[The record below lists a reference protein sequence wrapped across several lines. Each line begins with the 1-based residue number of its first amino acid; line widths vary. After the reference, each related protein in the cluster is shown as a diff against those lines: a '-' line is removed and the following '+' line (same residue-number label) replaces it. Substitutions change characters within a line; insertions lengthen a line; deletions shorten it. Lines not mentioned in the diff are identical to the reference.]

1 MSNKKVL
8 LLALLCGLL
17 TAIALNFYLKSVQEA
32 ATNIKT
38 KAVVVAAAR
47 IPDRTLITANM
58 VTVKDIPVEYVNS
71 YAVSDISQVV
81 GSTARAEIESGEQV
95 LQTKIVREDSNRQSL
110 AYSVPLGMRAI
121 AVNINEQTGVG
132 GLLRPGD
139 RVDVLGTVEVEIFS
153 ADPNV
158 NTVRETKT
166 HVVLQN
172 VEVLAV
178 GSDIGSPEEGQEEK
192 EESKPKPAGTVT
204 LAVPTEK
211 TQLVAHIASKGDLYL
226 TLRAPAD
233 NSVEDRPSID
243 SLELLK

>member
-17 TAIALNFYLKSVQEA
+17 TAVALNFYLKSIKEA

-38 KAVVVAAAR
+38 KTVVVANIR
-47 IPDRTLITANM
+47 IPAKTLITSDM
-58 VTVKDIPVEYVNS
+58 IFLKKIPVEYVNS
-71 YAVSDISQVV
+71 LAVTNPSQVV
-81 GSTARAEIESGEQV
+81 GYTSRAEIDTGEQV
-95 LQTKIVREDSNRQSL
+95 LHSKIVKRDSNQESL
-110 AYSVPLGMRAI
+110 SYSVPLGMRGI
-121 AVNINEQTGVG
+121 SVKVDEQTGVG
-132 GLLRPGD
+132 GLLKPGD
-139 RVDVLGTVEVEIFS
+139 RVDVLGTVEIEIFS
-153 ADPNV
+153 TDPEV

-178 GSDIGSPEEGQEEK
+178 GHNIGEPVRVQGEK
-192 EESKPKPAGTVT
+192 KETTQDSAKTVT

-211 TQLVAHIASKGDLYL
+211 TQLVAHFAAKGNLYL

-233 NSVEDRPSID
+233 NSMENRPPMD
-243 SLELLK
+243 GLELLR